1 MSENLPYT
9 IVKMGLLDISSYVH
23 CGIELEDIDEV
34 INNVTNGIDG
44 VIASPIYSLLY
55 YKVTTKYKVDKDVD
69 DLMKKIISELDV
81 LVAEKYDI
89 KIKEQ
94 IN

>member
-1 MSENLPYT
+1 MSEKLPYT

-34 INNVTNGIDG
+34 INNVTENVDG

-89 KIKEQ
+89 KVKEQ
-94 IN
+94 LN